1 MQVAERSQNS
11 IVRSLSELRDIE
23 QQRIAEE
30 VAALQRA
37 DAERLAAREAA
48 ERRARDEAEARVRAE
63 HEARLAAEQARL
75 ATEREAR
82 LRIDAAAAAELARQQ
97 VALEQTRLER
107 EHALRR
113 EQVARTRPTWMT
125 AVTVLALGAAGVMLW
140 LTLSSR
146 AIAED
151 ARGEARLALL
161 DRDQARQDAR
171 EARDGLAAVQRDLDE
186 HARTIRSMLV
196 KLEDATTQAKR
207 DALIAEGRRA
217 QDRAAAIEAARK
229 QAAEAEARRIRGIP
243 VVVPKECE
251 QNPFAPG
258 CGK

>member
-37 DAERLAAREAA
+37 DAERLAARETA
-48 ERRARDEAEARVRAE
+48 ERRAREEEEARVRAE
-63 HEARLAAEQARL
+63 REARLAAEQARL
-75 ATEREAR
+75 AVEQAERM
-82 LRIDAAAAAELARQQ
+82 RIDAAAAAELARQQ
-97 VALEQTRLER
+97 VALEQTRLDR

-113 EQVARTRPTWMT
+113 EQVARTRPTWMI
-125 AVTVLALGAAGVMLW
+125 AVTVLATAAAGVMVW

-171 EARDGLAAVQRDLDE
+171 EARDTLVGMQRELDE
-186 HARTIRSMLV
+186 HARTIRSVLTQI
-196 KLEDATTQAKR
+196 KDADTRAEREVIAKR
-207 DALIAEGRRA
+207 IQRE
-217 QDRAAAIEAARK
+217 QDRAAVIEAARK
-229 QAAEAEARRIRGIP
+229 KAAEDEVKRIRGIP
-243 VVVPKECE
+243 VVIPKECE